1 MSAGWLAAFINAL
14 IALATAAHGL
24 AATDAALTSPNA
36 PFRAEALRRG
46 GYVIFFRHAH
56 ANVGSDA
63 TPFDLADCS
72 RQRNL
77 SEQGKQDAAII
88 GEAFRELRIPV
99 GEVLSSEYCRALDT
113 ARLAFGRAEPA
124 RGLNL
129 CCQDGTGQTD
139 VERLRFL
146 ERALAAR
153 PQPGTN
159 TVLVGHGAHM
169 VTDLGMGEAAI
180 YLPDG
185 SGGYLRVARVL
196 PDEWRSGVYRPGAKV
211 EGQPELTPM
220 P

>member
-1 MSAGWLAAFINAL
+1 MNAIVAIAVAAQ
-14 IALATAAHGL
+14 GM
-24 AATDAALTSPNA
+24 AATDAALSSPNA

-46 GYVIFFRHAH
+46 GYVIFFRHGH
-56 ANVGSDA
+56 ADVGADA

-77 SEQGKQDAAII
+77 SEQGKRDAATI
-88 GEAFRELRIPV
+88 GEAFRALGIPV

-113 ARLAFGRAEPA
+113 ARLAFGRAERA

-129 CCQDGTGQTD
+129 CCQDGTGQSD
-139 VERLRFL
+139 AERLRFL
-146 ERALAAR
+146 ERALATR
-153 PQPGTN
+153 PRPGTN

-169 VTDLGMGEAAI
+169 MTDLGMGEAAI

-185 SGGYLRVARVL
+185 RGGYLRVARVL
-196 PDEWRSGVYRPGAKV
+196 PNDWRGGVYRPGAKV
-211 EGQPELTPM
+211 EGQPELAPM